1 MPLFTCM
8 ICSSVF
14 ATQRELTAHAYN
26 CAVRFAHEYYDQRDT
41 QPIVQD
47 EEMEDF
53 NGLSMSESSMKTDTS
68 NVVIEESSTQEGMF
82 SV

>member
-8 ICSSVF
+8 ICSSLF

-26 CAVRFAHEYYDQRDT
+26 CAVRFAHEYYEQRDT
-41 QPIVQD
+41 QPIFQD

-53 NGLSMSESSMKTDTS
+53 DGLSMSESCMETDTS
-68 NVVIEESSTQEGMF
+68 NVVSEESITQEGMF

>member
-1 MPLFTCM
+1 M
-8 ICSSVF
+8 ICSSLF
-14 ATQRELTAHAYN
+14 ATQRELTAHPYN

-41 QPIVQD
+41 QSIVQD

-53 NGLSMSESSMKTDTS
+53 DGLSMSESSMETDTS
-68 NVVIEESSTQEGMF
+68 NVVSEESITQEGMF